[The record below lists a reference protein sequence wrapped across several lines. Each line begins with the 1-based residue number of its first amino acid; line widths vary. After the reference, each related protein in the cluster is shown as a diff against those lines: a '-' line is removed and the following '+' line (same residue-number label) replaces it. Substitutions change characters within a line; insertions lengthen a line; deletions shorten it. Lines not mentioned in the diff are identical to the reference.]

1 MMKKYIFVGQGEG
14 VPGLPHEV
22 TDEQAKALGVEE
34 ILTDA
39 LANGNYKELK
49 AKKESG
55 QGEVSD
61 G

>member
-1 MMKKYIFVGQGEG
+1 MKKYIFVGQGEG